1 MDDHTNF
8 ANLVPETEFNN
19 IFSIQDEFMK
29 ELTKDI
35 IELSPPEDFDPNK
48 FEEESNAAKR
58 QLEEKKNEEID

>member
-1 MDDHTNF
+1 
-8 ANLVPETEFNN
+8 
-19 IFSIQDEFMK
+19 MK